1 MFSRIK
7 IRVHSGC
14 VKALVLGTKTY
25 SSDNL
30 LVEESK
36 YLNTVWMDFK
46 RRCTG
51 YFSGEL
57 ISDAHDPV
65 YMDAYNRSISNP
77 EDFWGELGRLIDWH
91 KPWERVM
98 DNSNPPFTKW
108 YCGGYVNACYNA
120 VDRHVLNGNGN
131 KVALIYD
138 SPLTN
143 TIRHVTYQELYDEVL
158 YTVPPI
164 FIIMFFKLFLL
175 FLGLNF
181 CWWSRKFGAEE
192 GRSCRYLHA
201 TDTRS
206 DCRYVGHGATRRCAL
221 CGFWWLRGQRTLYAY

>member
-1 MFSRIK
+1 MDESNCLNIILIK
-7 IRVHSGC
+7 NKKNCI
-14 VKALVLGTKTY
+14 
-25 SSDNL
+25 
-30 LVEESK
+30 
-36 YLNTVWMDFK
+36 
-46 RRCTG
+46 G

-57 ISDAHDPV
+57 LSDAHDPV

-77 EDFWGELGRLIDWH
+77 EEFWSDLGRLIDWH
-91 KPWERVM
+91 KPWDRVM
-98 DNSNPPFTKW
+98 DNRNPPFTKW

-158 YTVPPI
+158 YTILSTAV
-164 FIIMFFKLFLL
+164 MYFKLFLIL
-175 FLGLNF
+175 LGLSF
-181 CWWSRKFGAEE
+181 CWRSRKFRIAER
-192 GRSCRYLHA
+192 RSRRYLHA

-206 DCRYVGHGATRRCAL
+206 NCRYVGHGATWCCAL
-221 CGFWWLRGQRTLYAY
+221 CGIWWLRCQ